1 VFTTTLRMDEALR
14 DRIARLAGALNQ
26 TPHAFMVEALTQKV
40 DEAEWLLDVQR
51 EAQERDVALQAG
63 QPGVE
68 WYEMKSYLRSRAAL
82 DPGSR
87 PG

>member
-1 VFTTTLRMDEALR
+1 MFTITLNIEESLR
-14 DRIARLAGALNQ
+14 DRIAGLAAALNQ
-26 TPHAFMVEALTQKV
+26 TPHAFMVEALTQKA

-63 QPGVE
+63 KPGVA
-68 WYEMKSYLRSRAAL
+68 WHEMKTYLRARVAL
-82 DPGSR
+82 DPGSS